1 MGGTAAMAA
10 ATVVAT
16 VAAVKA
22 AVTAAVGAAVRAA
35 VWHLRVG
42 PRHVHHRVGGAR
54 PDERVGARPVG
65 HPPAGAVDADPPG
78 EG

>member
-10 ATVVAT
+10 ATVVAM

-22 AVTAAVGAAVRAA
+22 AVTAAVRAA

-65 HPPAGAVDADPPG
+65 HPPTGAVDADPPG
-78 EG
+78 